1 MEHPRCFTSR
11 IMQSEIQESGS
22 SAQPWTQTNARLEP
36 QQNTD
41 ASKRSR
47 RTFAGSA
54 DQSCLPRNDSLPKH
68 VSKYC
73 SRHAYMFV
81 LGGEDIWGWMLR
93 RTGQILEMT
102 GEVDETEPQ
111 VLSIEFDSSYAIIDT
126 LSQCTENHDLQLIC
140 DSCPSPLDRKSELP
154 DSTILH
160 LTTICIYIYILVIY
174 LCYSH
179 VKCSCSVLKAF
190 CTCEL
195 K

>member
-11 IMQSEIQESGS
+11 IRMQTEIQESGS

-41 ASKRSR
+41 AWKRSR

-54 DQSCLPRNDSLPKH
+54 DQSCLPKNDSLPKH

-73 SRHAYMFV
+73 SRHAYMLV
-81 LGGEDIWGWMLR
+81 LGGEDIQGWMLR
-93 RTGQILEMT
+93 RTGQILKMT

-111 VLSIEFDSSYAIIDT
+111 VLSMEFDSSYAIIDT
-126 LSQCTENHDLQLIC
+126 LSQCIENHDLELIC

-154 DSTILH
+154 DSTSNHNIH
-160 LTTICIYIYILVIY
+160 IYICTYIYVI
-174 LCYSH
+174 H
-179 VKCSCSVLKAF
+179 M
-190 CTCEL
+190 
-195 K
+195 